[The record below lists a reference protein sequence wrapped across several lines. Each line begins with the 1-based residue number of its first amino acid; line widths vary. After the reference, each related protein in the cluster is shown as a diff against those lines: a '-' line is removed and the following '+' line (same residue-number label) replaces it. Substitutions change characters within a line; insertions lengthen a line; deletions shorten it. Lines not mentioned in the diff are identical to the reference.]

1 MKYLCPE
8 CGNVL
13 ATDDGDIYTCLEC
26 DHTFTSD
33 ELAEEYGLNT
43 SDCVSC
49 SVSH

>member
-1 MKYLCPE
+1 MKYLCPS

-13 ATDDGDIYTCLEC
+13 ATEDLNIYTCIEC
-26 DHTFTSD
+26 DETFTSD
-33 ELAEEYGLNT
+33 ELAEEYGLDS